1 MEDAKFGVCPT
12 CGVDVTR
19 RTTYQFPEDFGQKA
33 NTYVFC
39 SYDCMTSW
47 LYRHIRKEVYVRPG
61 ELKGKN
67 EGKNEGKDEGSWF

>member
-1 MEDAKFGVCPT
+1 MKDAKFGVCPT

-39 SYDCMTSW
+39 SYDCMTSM
-47 LYRHIRKEVYVRPG
+47 LYKHLRVSKYVVEEEKKEEKSAG
-61 ELKGKN
+61 G
-67 EGKNEGKDEGSWF
+67 WF

>member
-1 MEDAKFGVCPT
+1 MKDAKFGVCPT

-39 SYDCMTSW
+39 SYDCMTSM
-47 LYRHIRKEVYVRPG
+47 LYKHLRVSKYVVEQKEEKKEEKSAG
-61 ELKGKN
+61 G
-67 EGKNEGKDEGSWF
+67 WF